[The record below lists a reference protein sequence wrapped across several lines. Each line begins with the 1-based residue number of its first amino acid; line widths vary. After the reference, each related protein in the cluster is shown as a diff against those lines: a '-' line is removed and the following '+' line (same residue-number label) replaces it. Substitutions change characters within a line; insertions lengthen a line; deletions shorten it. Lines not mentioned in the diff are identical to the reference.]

1 LLRIAVIGCGK
12 IADDHLD
19 QIQKIQNGRE
29 CKVVAACDREP
40 LMAKQLA
47 ERFRIERHFGDA
59 EEMLKECNPEVVHI
73 TTPPRSHHCLGKL
86 CLENGSHVYI
96 EKPFTVNAEEAEEL
110 IHLANRKG
118 LKVTVGHDIQFSHV
132 ARRLRR
138 LVGGGYL
145 GGRPL
150 HMESYYC
157 YDLSDP
163 RYAKAFLSNDHHWLR
178 DLPGMLLHNIISHGI
193 ARVAEYFTTE
203 HPTVFAHGFVS
214 PMLRG
219 FGERQIVDELRVMIM
234 EEERTTAYFTFS
246 SQMRPSL
253 NAFRVFGPK
262 NGLSLDQDRE
272 TLLKLRG
279 DTYKS
284 YAEKFIPPAA
294 LAWQQ
299 ISNLVG
305 NLRRFLRNDFHM
317 KAGMKHLIEAFY
329 AAIQEDAPL
338 PIPVREILL
347 TARIMDQI
355 FEQLRPE
362 ADIRQNTSAIR
373 PKGLSQRTRLAV

>member
-1 LLRIAVIGCGK
+1 MLKIAVIGCGK

-19 QIQKIQNGRE
+19 QIQKIQRVRE
-29 CKVVAACDREP
+29 CEVVAVCDREP

-47 ERFRIERHFGDA
+47 GRFRVERHFGDA
-59 EEMLKECNPEVVHI
+59 DEMLKECKPDVVHI
-73 TTPPRSHHCLGKL
+73 TTPPRSHHGLGKL
-86 CLENGSHVYI
+86 CLENGCHVYI

-110 IHLANRKG
+110 IQLSNRKG
-118 LKVTVGHDIQFSHV
+118 LKVTAGHDIQFSHV
-132 ARRLRR
+132 ARRLRQF
-138 LVGGGYL
+138 VAEGYL
-145 GGRPL
+145 GGRPV

-193 ARVAEYFTTE
+193 ARIAEYLTTD
-203 HPTVFAHGFVS
+203 HPTVFAHGFMS

-219 FGERQIVDELRVMIM
+219 LGEKQIIDELRVVIV
-234 EEERTTAYFTFS
+234 EEQRTSAYFTFS
-246 SQMRPSL
+246 SQMRPSM
-253 NAFRVFGPK
+253 NAFRVFGQK

-284 YAEKFIPPAA
+284 YAEKFIPPTE

-299 ISNLVG
+299 IANLAG

-329 AAIQEDAPL
+329 CSIQENGAL
-338 PIPVREILL
+338 PIPTREILL

-355 FEQLRPE
+355 FEQLRPA
-362 ADIRQNTSAIR
+362 ADRRQACTNHSKAARERSTV
-373 PKGLSQRTRLAV
+373 AV

>member
-1 LLRIAVIGCGK
+1 MLKIAVIGCGK

-19 QIQKIQNGRE
+19 QIQKIQRVRE

-47 ERFRIERHFGDA
+47 ERFRIERHFGNA
-59 EEMLKECNPEVVHI
+59 GEMLKECKPDVVHI
-73 TTPPRSHHCLGKL
+73 TTPPRSHHSLGKL
-86 CLENGSHVYI
+86 CLENGCHVYI

-110 IHLANRKG
+110 IQLSNRKG
-118 LKVTVGHDIQFSHV
+118 LKVTAGHDIQFSHV
-132 ARRLRR
+132 ARRLRQ
-138 LVGGGYL
+138 LVGDGYL
-145 GGRPL
+145 GGPPV

-163 RYAKAFLSNDHHWLR
+163 RYARAFLANDHHWLR
-178 DLPGMLLHNIISHGI
+178 GLPGMLLHNIISHGI
-193 ARVAEYFTTE
+193 ARIAEYLTTE
-203 HPTVFAHGFVS
+203 HPSVFAHGFVS

-219 FGERQIVDELRVMIM
+219 FGERQIIDELRVVIV
-234 EEERTTAYFTFS
+234 EEQRTTAYFTFS

-262 NGLSLDQDRE
+262 NGLSLDQNRE

-284 YAEKFIPPAA
+284 YAEKFIPPVTM
-294 LAWQQ
+294 AWQHVT
-299 ISNLVG
+299 NLAG
-305 NLRRFLRNDFHM
+305 NLKRFVRNDFHM
-317 KAGMKHLIEAFY
+317 KAGMRHLVEAFY
-329 AAIQEDAPL
+329 RSIQEDAPL

-347 TARIMDQI
+347 TTRIMDRI
-355 FEQLRPE
+355 FEQL
-362 ADIRQNTSAIR
+362 ARQAEPTLDAGTIR
-373 PKGLSQRTRLAV
+373 PKAVSQLSTLVV